1 LATFI
6 GEVKAVQFKMEEAG
20 LDVSDQEIILAIT
33 LGLLPSY
40 ATVISSFNTVAADV
54 LTLDY
59 VTNQL
64 LNDEVAQLADGTSK
78 PTTTNIEHDAKDMA
92 LAAAAPAVNRT
103 CFFCDKHGHFKDE
116 CPE

>member
-1 LATFI
+1 F
-6 GEVKAVQFKMEEAG
+6 EMEEAG
-20 LDVSDQEIILAIT
+20 LDVSDQEYILAIT
-33 LGLLPSY
+33 LGLPPSY

-64 LNDEVAQLADGTSK
+64 LNDEVAQLAGK
-78 PTTTNIEHDAKDMA
+78 PTTTNVERERDAKDSA
-92 LAAAAPAVNRT
+92 LTAAAPDGTRGPAVKRT

-116 CPE
+116 CPER

>member
-6 GEVKAVQFKMEEAG
+6 GEVKAVRFEMDEAG

-33 LGLLPSY
+33 LGLPPSY

-54 LTLDY
+54 FTLDY

-64 LNDEVAQLADGTSK
+64 LNDEVAQLAGGMSK
-78 PTTTNIEHDAKDMA
+78 PTTNVEHDVKNIA
-92 LAAAAPAVNRT
+92 LATAAPAVKRT
-103 CFFCDKHGHFKDE
+103 CFFCNKHGHFKDE
-116 CPE
+116 CPEQ